1 MKKYDFKKINSL
13 TAENKEIL
21 NLEKWAELFKLKDQ
35 KKIDEELEEYR
46 DTFMEY
52 DPEVISILLKIY

>member
-13 TAENKEIL
+13 TAENIEIL

-35 KKIDEELEEYR
+35 KKIDEELEEYK